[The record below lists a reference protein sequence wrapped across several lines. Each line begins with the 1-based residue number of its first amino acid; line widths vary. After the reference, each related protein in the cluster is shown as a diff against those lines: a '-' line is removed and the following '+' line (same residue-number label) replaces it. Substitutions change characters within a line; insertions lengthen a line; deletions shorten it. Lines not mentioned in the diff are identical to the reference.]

1 MGFYVDSGSPRTVW
15 APVDTVTAASLY
27 VGQLV
32 KNDSVSLNGMAPLAA
47 AQSTTDKT
55 GLQSIFG
62 VVIGD
67 NNYTKLY
74 LATYGQYQTGQ
85 ATVAAQTAR
94 VKLGNSGMYSAG
106 DSQALVRVAVINPNT
121 VLRGNIYNS
130 SVGTAPGVLT
140 ATTGLSTTGFTA
152 SGTID
157 VATVANMCT
166 CYCRT
171 GANAGVYRVVLNAS
185 STAFTFTTAWPVAPV
200 AGDTFVIV
208 PLRIGYSFGQITPT
222 SGYVGMGLDSSQTA
236 ATNYFGLHVYE
247 LDLRVAGNETA
258 LFAFDAIHCSTRAL
272 S

>member
-55 GLQSIFG
+55 GLQSIYG
-62 VVIGD
+62 VVVGD
-67 NNYTKLY
+67 NNFTKLN

-85 ATVAAQTAR
+85 ATVASQLAR
-94 VKLGNSGMYSAG
+94 VKLGNSGMYAAG
-106 DSQALVRVAVINPNT
+106 DTQALVRVAVINPNT
-121 VLRGNIYNS
+121 VLRGNIYNAT
-130 SVGTAPGVLT
+130 VGVAPTLLT
-140 ATTGLSTTGFTA
+140 AASGCSTAGFTCNA
-152 SGTID
+152 ND

-171 GANAGVYRVVLNAS
+171 GTNAGLYRVVLGAS
-185 STAFTFTTAWPVAPV
+185 TTAMTFTTLWPVAPAV
-200 AGDTFVIV
+200 GDTFVIV
-208 PLRIGYSFGQITPT
+208 PLKIGYSFMNITYT
-222 SGYVGMGLDSSQTA
+222 AGYIGMGIDNSKTA
-236 ATNYFGLHVYE
+236 ATDYFGVHVYE
-247 LDLRVAGNETA
+247 LDLREAGKETA